1 MIRAL
6 IVSFCYQCWFFG
18 QERKKTEVSSLGV
31 VENMLKPNQRATV
44 DFKAIS
50 RLLEEKDKR
59 NKKQAEREQ
68 RP

>member
-1 MIRAL
+1 MI
-6 IVSFCYQCWFFG
+6 IVSCCYQCWFFD
-18 QERKKTEVSSLGV
+18 QERKKPEVSSRGA
-31 VENMLKPNQRATV
+31 VENMLKPNKRATV